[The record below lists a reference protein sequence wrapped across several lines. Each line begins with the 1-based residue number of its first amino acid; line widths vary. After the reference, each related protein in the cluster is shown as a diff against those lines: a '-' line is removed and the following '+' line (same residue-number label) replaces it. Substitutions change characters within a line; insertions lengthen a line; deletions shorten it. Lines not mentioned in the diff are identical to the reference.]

1 MMLSCPLLYFTGLNL
16 FVMLSLSCKYA
27 LRAAFYLVSQSG
39 KMRKAGIREIAEE
52 IEANEHTTGKILQ
65 LLVREELI
73 QSVKGPN
80 GGFFIPPDAAPVY
93 LIDIIKVIDGTGLFF
108 NCGLGLKNC
117 SEKQP
122 CPIHF
127 TFKAAREKLYRE
139 FCNVSIQSLAKDIE
153 KGKAYLRR

>member
-1 MMLSCPLLYFTGLNL
+1 MLST
-16 FVMLSLSCKYA
+16 SCKYA
-27 LRAAFYLVSQSG
+27 LRAAVYLMSQAG
-39 KMRKAGIREIAEE
+39 KLRKAGIHEIAEE
-52 IEANEHTTGKILQ
+52 IGANEHTTGKILQ

-80 GGFFIPPDAAPVY
+80 GGFFILPQTAPVY

-108 NCGLGLKNC
+108 DCGLGLKKC
-117 SEKQP
+117 SDKHP

-127 TFKAAREKLYRE
+127 TFKEVREKLYNE
-139 FCNVSIQSLAKDIE
+139 FCTVSIQSLAKDIE